1 MVYEEKIKPVC
12 EVVRRW
18 LERAIPDRPENVR
31 NEFAKFLATL
41 LVLGAEYG
49 AGDALAGYLLNNTS
63 KDLIGKIH
71 RVLRDVL
78 KVGNLP
84 SSSWMSKAGYAM
96 SLLRAE
102 WPDPEVAEAVKELE
116 RMSLSG
122 GSYVPKFM
130 RR

>member
-1 MVYEEKIKPVC
+1 MVYEEKIRSVQPV
-12 EVVRRW
+12 VKRW
-18 LERAIPDRPENVR
+18 LDKVVPDRPENVR

-49 AGDALAGYLLNNTS
+49 AGDALAGLLLNNTS
-63 KDLIGKIH
+63 KDLIGKVH
-71 RVLRDVL
+71 KVLRDVL

-84 SSSWMSKAGYAM
+84 SFPRMSKTGYAM

-102 WPDPEVAEAVKELE
+102 WPDPEVAEVVKELE

-122 GSYVPKFM
+122 GSYVPKF